1 MEHLYYVPAR
11 QNDKVLLTMEQL
23 FILYNRKPKDVSLY
37 KYRDAI
43 HKDVKFILNDYEIKI
58 NNMKRLVLNNE
69 MTTYDYGQ
77 QILSLLNNALKKNMR
92 GDMEMNKSKKHIK
105 MEREKTLFQLFKN
118 YLEFIHYKNKD
129 RPQKTLDEL
138 LGDI

>member
-11 QNDKVLLTMEQL
+11 RNDKVLLTMEQL
-23 FILYNRKPKDVSLY
+23 FILYNRKPKDVSFY

-43 HKDVKFILNDYEIKI
+43 HKDVKFTLNDYEIKI

-77 QILSLLNNALKKNMR
+77 QILSLLQQCI
-92 GDMEMNKSKKHIK
+92 EEEY
-105 MEREKTLFQLFKN
+105 ERRYGNEQ
-118 YLEFIHYKNKD
+118 I
-129 RPQKTLDEL
+129 
-138 LGDI
+138 